1 MNWERVFIALSL
13 IFLFIMKPNE
23 AQLRVIKAIKDT
35 VSFWEG
41 TNDIDSPT
49 HECDIDEYL
58 FTECEE
64 VMNDGQRYR
73 LSKTLIKALNII
85 RELND

>member
-1 MNWERVFIALSL
+1 
-13 IFLFIMKPNE
+13 MKPNKS
-23 AQLRVIKAIKDT
+23 QLKVIESVRNT
-35 VSFWEG
+35 LSFWES

-49 HECDIDEYL
+49 HECDIDETL
-58 FTECEE
+58 FADCEE
-64 VMNDGQRYR
+64 VLNDGQRYR